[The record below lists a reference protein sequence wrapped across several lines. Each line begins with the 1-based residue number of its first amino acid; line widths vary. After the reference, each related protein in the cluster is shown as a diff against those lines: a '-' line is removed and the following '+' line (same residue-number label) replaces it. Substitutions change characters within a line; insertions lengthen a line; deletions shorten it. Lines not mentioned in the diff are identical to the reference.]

1 MSVKQNLKTWHYP
14 QPPKGG
20 QLAAAIT
27 YLPTTQEYYRGLVSN
42 PNLAKRNFAGQD
54 VDLEEIQLKIAL
66 QDILGTAQKYR
77 SLRDICLVAPV
88 DKIAGRAD
96 AETIYVSSAEK
107 VKEME
112 EPEFVKQEFTSFDYL
127 CDKNLVEIKIAD
139 EAKMQFGHNFLELQK
154 REAAAELARFENKQI
169 AEIAETAETVEG
181 HDWGDATDGINTNNP
196 AVDLAAAIDE
206 IDAKFSVDF
215 LAANSGVW
223 LDYFTNSFIRG
234 ASQGNQPPSEASFP
248 VPALPGVKGISHGS
262 FTKTLGIIGSSVAP
276 GLILIDGP
284 VEAALYRDELAGAWI
299 YKLCQYLEPL
309 LVVPN
314 GIREISGVHG

>member
-1 MSVKQNLKTWHYP
+1 MNATQNSKTFHYP

-27 YLPTTQEYYRGLVSN
+27 YLPRSQDYYRGLATN
-42 PNLAKRNFAGQD
+42 PNLTKRNFAGQD
-54 VDLEEIQLKIAL
+54 VDLEEFSLKILL
-66 QDILGTAQKYR
+66 QDVLGTTQKYR

-112 EPEFVKQEFTSFDYL
+112 EPEFVKQEYTSFDYL
-127 CDKNLVEIKIAD
+127 CEKNIAEIKFAD

-206 IDAKFSVDF
+206 IDPKFPVDF
-215 LAANSGVW
+215 LAANSGAW
-223 LDYFTNSFIRG
+223 LDYFTSSYIRG
-234 ASQGNQPPSEASFP
+234 ANQGNQPPSETSFG

-262 FTKTLGIIGSSVAP
+262 FTKSLAIIGSTVAP

-284 VEAALYRDELAGAWI
+284 VEGVLFRDELAGAWI
-299 YKLCQYLEPL
+299 YKLCQYLQPL

-314 GIREISGVHG
+314 AIRKISGVHG